1 MKKDGSIEKIYGRE
15 DPIKSD
21 FELLPNPRAY
31 DSEKENYEH
40 FFAKLKLY
48 DWLRATQRD
57 NIEKDRVI
65 DVIHIEK
72 ENEAKDK
79 IYLEFPVIYPYEGFI
94 SEGFIKNDK
103 YIYPKIYPDTFK
115 KSPYLNVSQKKELVD
130 LLTLFWPD
138 DHEKY
143 YSGNN
148 IAKLMISI
156 LKNWGIE
163 KFEIRNVFIDFLGDY
178 FGDNDNRKNIGRIA
192 VENMLINFYE
202 NNYNF
207 EIPRN
212 EDLWLED
219 VQKEILSILNERII
233 YYLDLG
239 IVHREEIRPKTDLE
253 LEVLKH
259 DIEIVNKSP
268 VNIEKIKYLLKH
280 INSDI
285 PIIIIPSN
293 VILQQYMMPNHL
305 YGYIYYKNGWFLRKK
320 TGDVEID
327 ISSKKYRKFIN
338 FDDHGQRR

>member
-1 MKKDGSIEKIYGRE
+1 MKEDGKSIEKIYGRE

-57 NIEKDRVI
+57 NIEKDRII

-72 ENEAKDK
+72 EKEVKD
-79 IYLEFPVIYPYEGFI
+79 IVYLEFPVVYPYEGLI
-94 SEGFIKNDK
+94 SEEFIKNDNFK
-103 YIYPKIYPDTFK
+103 YIYPKIYPNVFN
-115 KSPYLNVSQKKELVD
+115 KSHYLDFNQRRKLID
-130 LLTLFWPD
+130 ILILFWEE

-143 YSGNN
+143 YSKNN
-148 IAKLMISI
+148 IAKLMLSI
-156 LKNWGIE
+156 LKNQGIVIDNVYDIFYGFLDE
-163 KFEIRNVFIDFLGDY
+163 NFEDK
-178 FGDNDNRKNIGRIA
+178 DNRKNIAKIA
-192 VENMLINFYE
+192 IERLINDFYE

-207 EIPRN
+207 EIPKD

-219 VQKEILSILNERII
+219 VQKEILNILNKRII

-239 IVHREEIRPKTDLE
+239 IVHKEETRPTIE
-253 LEVLKH
+253 LEILKH

-268 VNIEKIKYLLKH
+268 VNIEKINYLLNH

-327 ISSKKYRKFIN
+327 ISSKKYRKLIN
-338 FDDHGQRR
+338 LDDHW

>member
-48 DWLRATQRD
+48 DWLRAIQKD
-57 NIEKDRVI
+57 NIEKDRII

-79 IYLEFPVIYPYEGFI
+79 IYLEFPVIYPYEGLI
-94 SEGFIKNDK
+94 SEEFIKNDNFK
-103 YIYPKIYPDTFK
+103 YIYPKIYPNVFN
-115 KSPYLNVSQKKELVD
+115 KSHYLNFNQRRKLID
-130 LLTLFWPD
+130 ILILFWEE

-143 YSGNN
+143 YSKNN
-148 IAKLMISI
+148 IAKLMLSI
-156 LKNWGIE
+156 LKNQGIVIDNVYDIFYGFLDE
-163 KFEIRNVFIDFLGDY
+163 NFEDK
-178 FGDNDNRKNIGRIA
+178 DNRKNIAKIA
-192 VENMLINFYE
+192 IERLINDFYE

-207 EIPRN
+207 EIPKD

-219 VQKEILSILNERII
+219 VQKEILNILNKRII

-239 IVHREEIRPKTDLE
+239 IVHKEETRPTIE
-253 LEVLKH
+253 LEILKH

-268 VNIEKIKYLLKH
+268 VNIEKIKYLLNN

-293 VILQQYMMPNHL
+293 IILQQYMMPNHL

-327 ISSKKYRKFIN
+327 ISSKKYRKLIS